1 MKRMPTQQPG
11 YVPHVTCVTRPAHS
25 RFTFPGL
32 STPSARLRWRMAKKA
47 RFPRQLWTR
56 RPVLPAVC
64 ARRSVLT
71 RPSHSKSAKFHIVV
85 RSRSQWLMP
94 GIAWPAAPV
103 GQLAAPTRSGFR
115 RNSLTNKSWKISG
128 CTLIPRKRRFS
139 DGGLS

>member
-11 YVPHVTCVTRPAHS
+11 YVPHVTYAIRHAHS

-56 RPVLPAVC
+56 RPVLLAAC
-64 ARRSVLT
+64 ARRSALT
-71 RPSHSKSAKFHIVV
+71 MQSHSKSAKCPIAA
-85 RSRSQWLMP
+85 RSRSQWLTP

-139 DGGLS
+139 DGRLS